1 MSFGSPA
8 ADFAEVGLDL
18 NQALIRHRS
27 STYFARMAGSAL
39 SGMGILDG
47 DILIVDRSLTARS
60 ENLIVCTLNGEI
72 LARRYRLK
80 NNTAWLVS
88 EEKEPTA
95 RRIRTEDEFSVWG
108 VITSVIRPLEALPCM
123 C

>member
-1 MSFGSPA
+1 MSFGSSA

-18 NQALIRHRS
+18 NQALISHRN
-27 STYFARMAGSAL
+27 STYFARMAGNAL

-47 DILIVDRSLTARS
+47 DILIVDRALAARS
-60 ENLIVCTLNGEI
+60 ENLVVCTLNGEM
-72 LARRYRLK
+72 LARRYRLRS
-80 NNTAWLVS
+80 NAVWLVS

-108 VITSVIRPLEALPCM
+108 VITTVIRPLDALPCM

>member
-47 DILIVDRSLTARS
+47 DILIVDRALTARS

-95 RRIRTEDEFSVWG
+95 RRIRTEDEFTVWG
-108 VITSVIRPLEALPCM
+108 VITSVSRRVEALPWRC
-123 C
+123 

>member
-1 MSFGSPA
+1 
-8 ADFAEVGLDL
+8 
-18 NQALIRHRS
+18 
-27 STYFARMAGSAL
+27 MAGSAL

-47 DILIVDRSLTARS
+47 DILIVDRALTARS

>member
-8 ADFAEVGLDL
+8 AELAEVGLDL

-47 DILIVDRSLTARS
+47 DILIVDRALTARS

-72 LARRYRLK
+72 LARRYRMK